1 MIIHN
6 NKKNINPSYGGR
18 LINTCSIIVS
28 GIIIIIIY
36 YYYYFI
42 DPSIIYL
49 VR

>member
-28 GIIIIIIY
+28 GIIINYNY
-36 YYYYFI
+36 YNYYFI
-42 DPSIIYL
+42 DPFIL
-49 VR
+49 